1 MIKSNFSWL
10 LVVSPQGVSKNRLRF
25 CREKFMVADQP
36 GTIRIENSYTEKD
49 FETLMYRKLTMNWQ
63 TVLVAWKANYILA
76 CPVMLQVENSGYPS
90 L

>member
-1 MIKSNFSWL
+1 
-10 LVVSPQGVSKNRLRF
+10 
-25 CREKFMVADQP
+25 MVADQP